1 VILKNLIQQVG
12 RILSLQLLE
21 QENSEKDMFEEITA
35 RIKMF
40 SKIEIDH
47 DITIKQ
53 EVNIGENR
61 YGGCLQ
67 RD

>member
-1 VILKNLIQQVG
+1 MILKNLIQQVG

-35 RIKMF
+35 RIKMI

>member
-1 VILKNLIQQVG
+1 MV
-12 RILSLQLLE
+12 RILNLQLLE

-47 DITIKQ
+47 VITIKQ

>member
-1 VILKNLIQQVG
+1 MG

-40 SKIEIDH
+40 SKIEIGH
-47 DITIKQ
+47 VITIKQ
-53 EVNIGENR
+53 EVNIVENR
-61 YGGCLQ
+61 FLGFLQ
-67 RD
+67 GI

>member
-1 VILKNLIQQVG
+1 MILKNLIQQVG

>member
-1 VILKNLIQQVG
+1 MILKNLIQQVV
-12 RILSLQLLE
+12 RILNLQLLE

>member
-1 VILKNLIQQVG
+1 MG

-67 RD
+67 

>member
-1 VILKNLIQQVG
+1 VG

>member
-1 VILKNLIQQVG
+1 MV
-12 RILSLQLLE
+12 RILNLQLLE
-21 QENSEKDMFEEITA
+21 QENSEKDMFEDITA

-40 SKIEIDH
+40 SKIEKYH
-47 DITIKQ
+47 FITIKQ

-67 RD
+67 RN

>member
-1 VILKNLIQQVG
+1 MG

>member
-1 VILKNLIQQVG
+1 MV
-12 RILSLQLLE
+12 RILNLQLLE

-47 DITIKQ
+47 DITIKK